1 MTDSHSTWAEP
12 SGTLSTGRS
21 PADLAGDAAPVCL
34 EFSDKYDRAHAHR
47 YFEKHQSTL
56 SRRLSHWR
64 ENQVCRKALQ
74 IAGEPDSVLDLPC
87 GAGRFWPLLVE
98 RQERRVL
105 AADNS
110 PDMIAIAREHQAA
123 DVSRRVDA
131 FQTSAF
137 AIDLPD
143 NAVET
148 VFSIRLLHHV
158 ERAEHRL
165 AILREFARVARNS
178 VILSLWVD
186 GNYKAWRRRRLE
198 AARARRGRLGSNQNR
213 FIVDRQQVER
223 EFQEAGLDVVAHLD
237 FIPGY
242 AMWRTYVL
250 RKRS

>member
-1 MTDSHSTWAEP
+1 VCSST
-12 SGTLSTGRS
+12 SS
-21 PADLAGDAAPVCL
+21 ADDLPHVSL
-34 EFSDKYDRAHAHR
+34 EFSDKYDRVHAHR
-47 YFEKHQSTL
+47 YFEKHQSTW

-64 ENQVCRKALQ
+64 ENQICRKALQ

-158 ERAEHRL
+158 EQSEHRL
-165 AILREFARVARNS
+165 AILREFARVARSS

-198 AARARRGRLGSNQNR
+198 VERARRGKSGSNRNR
-213 FIVDRQQVER
+213 FVLDRKQVEH
-223 EFQEAGLDVVAHLD
+223 EFHEVGLDIIAHLD
-237 FIPGY
+237 FVPRY